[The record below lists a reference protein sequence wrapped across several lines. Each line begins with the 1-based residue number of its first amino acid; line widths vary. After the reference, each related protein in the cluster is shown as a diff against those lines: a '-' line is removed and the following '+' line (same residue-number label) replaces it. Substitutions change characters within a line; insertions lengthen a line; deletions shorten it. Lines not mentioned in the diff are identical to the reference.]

1 MTKKE
6 ERVWTY
12 MLANRKASPHQ
23 VAEATNVSVKF
34 VDQLIARISSPNW
47 REKVPV
53 KTNEEIDAVLADLG
67 LEFVKADDDKPRY
80 DLLPPEMLEETAQ
93 VLTFGAQKYSAHNW
107 AKGASWSRY
116 FSAMMRHM
124 WAWWRGEDND
134 PETGYSH
141 LAHAACCLGFLMAYQ
156 RRGLGTDDRV

>member
-12 MLANRKASPHQ
+12 LLANRKASSSQ
-23 VAEATNVSVKF
+23 VAEATSTSVEY
-34 VDQLIARISSPNW
+34 VDKMIETISSPNW
-47 REKVPV
+47 REEVPT
-53 KTNEEIDAVLADLG
+53 K
-67 LEFVKADDDKPRY
+67 FVKADEAKTRY
-80 DLLPPEMLEETAQ
+80 DLLPPELLEETAK

-107 AKGASWSRY
+107 AQGASWSRY

-134 PETGYSH
+134 PETGFSH
-141 LAHAACCLGFLMAYQ
+141 LAHAACCLSFLIAYQ
-156 RRGLGTDDRV
+156 RRGLGEDDRV

>member
-12 MLANRKASPHQ
+12 LLANRKATSSE
-23 VAEATNVSVKF
+23 VAKAVGVSIKYVDKMIAT
-34 VDQLIARISSPNW
+34 ISSPNW
-47 REKVPV
+47 REEIPVP
-53 KTNEEIDAVLADLG
+53 K
-67 LEFVKADDDKPRY
+67 FVKDDNAKTRY
-80 DLLPPEMLEETAQ
+80 DLLPPELLEETAK

-107 AKGASWSRY
+107 AQGASWSRY

-134 PETGYSH
+134 PETGFSH
-141 LAHAACCLGFLMAYQ
+141 LAHAACCLSFLIAYQ
-156 RRGLGTDDRV
+156 RRGLGEDDRV

>member
-12 MLANRKASPHQ
+12 LLANRKATSSE
-23 VAEATNVSVKF
+23 VAEAVGVSIKY
-34 VDQLIARISSPNW
+34 VDKMIATISSPNW
-47 REKVPV
+47 REEVPV
-53 KTNEEIDAVLADLG
+53 PKFIKDDNAKT
-67 LEFVKADDDKPRY
+67 RY
-80 DLLPPEMLEETAQ
+80 DLLPPELLEETAR

-107 AKGASWSRY
+107 AQGASWSRY

-134 PETGYSH
+134 PETGFSH
-141 LAHAACCLGFLMAYQ
+141 LAHAACCLSFLIAYQ
-156 RRGLGTDDRV
+156 RRGLGEYDRV

>member
-12 MLANRKASPHQ
+12 LLANRKASSSQ
-23 VAEATNVSVKF
+23 VAEAVGVTVKY
-34 VDQLIARISSPNW
+34 VDKMLERISSPNW
-47 REKVPV
+47 REEVPV
-53 KTNEEIDAVLADLG
+53 PK
-67 LEFVKADDDKPRY
+67 FVKDDNAKTRY
-80 DLLPPEMLEETAQ
+80 DLLPPELLEETAK

-107 AKGASWSRY
+107 AQGASWSRY

-134 PETGYSH
+134 PETGFSH
-141 LAHAACCLGFLMAYQ
+141 LAHAACCLSFLIAYQ
-156 RRGLGTDDRV
+156 RRGLGEDDRV

>member
-12 MLANRKASPHQ
+12 LLANRKATSSE
-23 VAEATNVSVKF
+23 VAKAVGVSIKYVDKMIAT
-34 VDQLIARISSPNW
+34 ISSPNW
-47 REKVPV
+47 REEVPV
-53 KTNEEIDAVLADLG
+53 PK
-67 LEFVKADDDKPRY
+67 FVKDDNAKTRY
-80 DLLPPEMLEETAQ
+80 DLLPPEFLEETAR

-107 AKGASWSRY
+107 AQGASWSRY

-134 PETGYSH
+134 PETGFSH
-141 LAHAACCLGFLMAYQ
+141 LAHAACCLSFLIAYQ
-156 RRGLGTDDRV
+156 RRGLGEDDRV

>member
-12 MLANRKASPHQ
+12 LLANRKATSSE
-23 VAEATNVSVKF
+23 VAKAVGVSIKYVDKMIAT
-34 VDQLIARISSPNW
+34 ISSPNW
-47 REKVPV
+47 REEIPVP
-53 KTNEEIDAVLADLG
+53 K
-67 LEFVKADDDKPRY
+67 FVKDDNAKTRY
-80 DLLPPEMLEETAQ
+80 DLLPPELLEETAR

-107 AKGASWSRY
+107 AQVASWSSY

-134 PETGYSH
+134 PETGFSH
-141 LAHAACCLGFLMAYQ
+141 LAHAACCLSFLIAYQ
-156 RRGLGTDDRV
+156 RRGLGEDDRV

>member
-12 MLANRKASPHQ
+12 LLANRKATSSE
-23 VAEATNVSVKF
+23 VAEAVGVSIKY
-34 VDQLIARISSPNW
+34 VDKMIATISSPNW
-47 REKVPV
+47 REEVPKRAV
-53 KTNEEIDAVLADLG
+53 EVLADVG
-67 LEFVKADDDKPRY
+67 LEFVKADDAKTRY
-80 DLLPPEMLEETAQ
+80 DLLPPELLEETAK

-107 AKGASWSRY
+107 AQGASWSRY

-134 PETGYSH
+134 PETGFSH
-141 LAHAACCLGFLMAYQ
+141 LAHAACCLSFLIAYQ
-156 RRGLGTDDRV
+156 RRGLGEDDRV

>member
-12 MLANRKASPHQ
+12 LLANRKATSSE
-23 VAEATNVSVKF
+23 VAKAVGVSIKYVDKMIAT
-34 VDQLIARISSPNW
+34 ISSPNW
-47 REKVPV
+47 REEVPV
-53 KTNEEIDAVLADLG
+53 PKFIKDDNAKT
-67 LEFVKADDDKPRY
+67 RY
-80 DLLPPEMLEETAQ
+80 DLLPPELLEETAR

-107 AKGASWSRY
+107 AQGASWSRY

-134 PETGYSH
+134 PETGFSH
-141 LAHAACCLGFLMAYQ
+141 LAHAACCLSFLIAYQ
-156 RRGLGTDDRV
+156 RRGLGEDDRV

>member
-12 MLANRKASPHQ
+12 LLANRKASSSQ
-23 VAEATNVSVKF
+23 VAEAVGVTVKY
-34 VDQLIARISSPNW
+34 VDKMIERISSLNW
-47 REKVPV
+47 REEVPV
-53 KTNEEIDAVLADLG
+53 PK
-67 LEFVKADDDKPRY
+67 FVKDDNTKTRY
-80 DLLPPEMLEETAQ
+80 DLLPPELLEETAK

-107 AKGASWSRY
+107 AQGASWSRY

-134 PETGYSH
+134 PETGFSH
-141 LAHAACCLGFLMAYQ
+141 LAHAACCLSFLIAYQ
-156 RRGLGTDDRV
+156 RRGLGEDDRV

>member
-12 MLANRKASPHQ
+12 LLANRKASSSQ
-23 VAEATNVSVKF
+23 VAEAVGVTVKY
-34 VDQLIARISSPNW
+34 VDKMIERISSPNW
-47 REKVPV
+47 REEVPV
-53 KTNEEIDAVLADLG
+53 PK
-67 LEFVKADDDKPRY
+67 FVKDDNAKTRY
-80 DLLPPEMLEETAQ
+80 DLLPPELLEETAK

-107 AKGASWSRY
+107 AQGASWSRY

-134 PETGYSH
+134 PETGFSH
-141 LAHAACCLGFLMAYQ
+141 LAHAACCLSFLIAYQ
-156 RRGLGTDDRV
+156 RRGLGEDDRV

>member
-1 MTKKE
+1 MTNLEAK
-6 ERVWTY
+6 VWRY
-12 MLANRKASPHQ
+12 LLGNRKATVKE
-23 VAEATNVSVKF
+23 VATALDVKPKP
-34 VDQLIARISSPNW
+34 VKDIMSRISSPNW
-47 REKVPV
+47 REGGVP
-53 KTNEEIDAVLADLG
+53 KDA
-67 LEFVKADDDKPRY
+67 FVKSDDSKSRY
-80 DLLPPEMLEETAQ
+80 DLLPPELLEETAQ

-107 AKGASWSRY
+107 AQGASWSRY

-156 RRGLGTDDRV
+156 RRSIGKDDRLKGGV

>member
-12 MLANRKASPHQ
+12 LLANRKATSSE
-23 VAEATNVSVKF
+23 VAEAVGVSIKY
-34 VDQLIARISSPNW
+34 VDKMIATISSPNW
-47 REKVPV
+47 REEVPV
-53 KTNEEIDAVLADLG
+53 PKFIKDDNAKT
-67 LEFVKADDDKPRY
+67 RY
-80 DLLPPEMLEETAQ
+80 DLLPPELLEETAR

-107 AKGASWSRY
+107 AQGASWSRY

-134 PETGYSH
+134 PETGFSH
-141 LAHAACCLGFLMAYQ
+141 LAHAACCLSFLIAYQ
-156 RRGLGTDDRV
+156 LRDLGEDDRV

>member
-12 MLANRKASPHQ
+12 LLANRKASSIQ
-23 VAEATNVSVKF
+23 VAEAVGVTVKY
-34 VDQLIARISSPNW
+34 VDKMIERISSPNW
-47 REKVPV
+47 REEVPV
-53 KTNEEIDAVLADLG
+53 PK
-67 LEFVKADDDKPRY
+67 FVKDDNTKTRY
-80 DLLPPEMLEETAQ
+80 DLLPPELLEETAK

-107 AKGASWSRY
+107 AQGASWSRY

-134 PETGYSH
+134 PETGFSH
-141 LAHAACCLGFLMAYQ
+141 LAHAACCLSFLIAYQ
-156 RRGLGTDDRV
+156 RRGLGEDDRV

>member
-12 MLANRKASPHQ
+12 LLANRKASSSQ
-23 VAEATNVSVKF
+23 VAEAVGVTVKY
-34 VDQLIARISSPNW
+34 VDKMIERISSPNW
-47 REKVPV
+47 REEIPVP
-53 KTNEEIDAVLADLG
+53 K
-67 LEFVKADDDKPRY
+67 FVKADEAKTRY
-80 DLLPPEMLEETAQ
+80 DLLPPELLEETAK

-107 AKGASWSRY
+107 AQGASWSRY

-134 PETGYSH
+134 PETGFSH
-141 LAHAACCLGFLMAYQ
+141 LAHAACCLSFLIAYQ
-156 RRGLGTDDRV
+156 RRGLGEDDRV

>member
-12 MLANRKASPHQ
+12 LLANRKASSSQ
-23 VAEATNVSVKF
+23 VAEAVGVTVKY
-34 VDQLIARISSPNW
+34 VDKMIERISSPNW
-47 REKVPV
+47 REEIPVP
-53 KTNEEIDAVLADLG
+53 K
-67 LEFVKADDDKPRY
+67 FVKDDNAKTRY
-80 DLLPPEMLEETAQ
+80 DLLPPELLEETAK

-107 AKGASWSRY
+107 AQGASWSRY

-134 PETGYSH
+134 PETGFSH
-141 LAHAACCLGFLMAYQ
+141 LAHAACCLSFLIAYQ
-156 RRGLGTDDRV
+156 RRGLGEDDRV

>member
-12 MLANRKASPHQ
+12 LLANRKASSSQ
-23 VAEATNVSVKF
+23 VAEAVGVTVKY
-34 VDQLIARISSPNW
+34 VDKMIERISSPNW
-47 REKVPV
+47 REEVPV
-53 KTNEEIDAVLADLG
+53 PK
-67 LEFVKADDDKPRY
+67 FVKDDNTKTRY
-80 DLLPPEMLEETAQ
+80 DLLPPELLEETAK

-107 AKGASWSRY
+107 AQGASWSRY

-134 PETGYSH
+134 PETGFSH
-141 LAHAACCLGFLMAYQ
+141 LAHAACCISFLIAYQ
-156 RRGLGTDDRV
+156 RRGLGEDDRV

>member
-12 MLANRKASPHQ
+12 LLANRKASSSQ
-23 VAEATNVSVKF
+23 VAEAVGVTVKY
-34 VDQLIARISSPNW
+34 VDKMIERISSPNW
-47 REKVPV
+47 REEVPV
-53 KTNEEIDAVLADLG
+53 PK
-67 LEFVKADDDKPRY
+67 FVKDDNTKTRY
-80 DLLPPEMLEETAQ
+80 DLLPPELLEETAK

-107 AKGASWSRY
+107 AQGASWSRY

-134 PETGYSH
+134 PETGFSH
-141 LAHAACCLGFLMAYQ
+141 LAHAACCLSFLIAYQ
-156 RRGLGTDDRV
+156 RRGLGEDDRV

>member
-12 MLANRKASPHQ
+12 LLANRKASSSQ
-23 VAEATNVSVKF
+23 VAEAVGVTVKY
-34 VDQLIARISSPNW
+34 VDKMIERISSPNW
-47 REKVPV
+47 REEVPV
-53 KTNEEIDAVLADLG
+53 PK
-67 LEFVKADDDKPRY
+67 FVKDDNTKTRY
-80 DLLPPEMLEETAQ
+80 DLLPPELLEETAK

-107 AKGASWSRY
+107 AQGASWSMY

-134 PETGYSH
+134 PETGFSH
-141 LAHAACCLGFLMAYQ
+141 LAHAACCLSFLIAYQ
-156 RRGLGTDDRV
+156 RRGLGEDDRV

>member
-12 MLANRKASPHQ
+12 LLANRKASSSQ
-23 VAEATNVSVKF
+23 VAEAVGVTVKY
-34 VDQLIARISSPNW
+34 VDKMIERISSPNW
-47 REKVPV
+47 REEVPV
-53 KTNEEIDAVLADLG
+53 PK
-67 LEFVKADDDKPRY
+67 FVKADEAKTRY
-80 DLLPPEMLEETAQ
+80 DLLPPELLEETAK

-107 AKGASWSRY
+107 AQGASWSRY

-134 PETGYSH
+134 PETGFSH
-141 LAHAACCLGFLMAYQ
+141 LAHAACCLSFLIAYQ
-156 RRGLGTDDRV
+156 RRGLGEDDRV

>member
-1 MTKKE
+1 MTKNE
-6 ERVWTY
+6 QRVWKY
-12 MLANRKASPHQ
+12 LIENRKASPHKIAKETDTT
-23 VAEATNVSVKF
+23 VDF
-34 VDQLIARISSPNW
+34 VDKMIARVSSFNW
-47 REKVPV
+47 REEVP
-53 KTNEEIDAVLADLG
+53 KD
-67 LEFVKADDDKPRY
+67 EFVKSDDNKSRY

-93 VLTFGAQKYSAHNW
+93 VLAFGAQKYSDNNW
-107 AKGASWSRY
+107 VKGASWSRY

-156 RRGLGTDDRV
+156 RRGIGEDDRLKGGV